1 MTGIIF
7 LTFIHSQQST
17 AAENVQ
23 AAYTACVASQ
33 GQWHIPRNAEDRG
46 FDSYLSISGGGG
58 DTGTDSPVPIW
69 TKSDV

>member
-1 MTGIIF
+1 MSKQPIPRVLPG
-7 LTFIHSQQST
+7 
-17 AAENVQ
+17 
-23 AAYTACVASQ
+23 Q